1 MLDKINERI
10 KSAEK
15 IFEQSRQRLASLK
28 QQQSDLKK
36 EIKST
41 ETLIDQT
48 RGAYQALSELTVEET
63 PA

>member
-41 ETLIDQT
+41 
-48 RGAYQALSELTVEET
+48 
-63 PA
+63 